1 MKATLVIAIAL
12 LGSSLMFSAPN
23 DAVRVVLEW
32 PGGSKAPTHAW
43 KWGDGAPARFVVS
56 EHKPGST
63 FESVPKSWDV
73 QVETKK
79 GLTHPRLRIT
89 HIASDRLE
97 VEIRIVVSDSETT
110 TIWLTPNYSYE
121 LSGDSEVFVRLIPR
135 RRAPQPDNT
144 LLQTPVPGAAQAA
157 R

>member
-12 LGSSLMFSAPN
+12 LGSSLMFAAPN

-56 EHKPGST
+56 EHKSGST

-73 QVETKK
+73 QVDTKK

-89 HIASDRLE
+89 HIASDQVE
-97 VEIRIVVSDSETT
+97 VEIRIVVSDSETS
-110 TIWLTPNYSYE
+110 TIWLRPNYSYE
-121 LSGDSEVFVRLIPR
+121 LNGDSEVFVRVIPR
-135 RRAPQPDNT
+135 RKPPQSENMMQ
-144 LLQTPVPGAAQAA
+144 QTPVADAAQAA